1 MSVGTESVRALL
13 LGLSVNAVDG
23 HETTGC
29 ITVFGLVT
37 STYILVTESRLA
49 AAGTGIQHLR
59 GESDTKILG
68 LRSHSM
74 LCYLH

>member
-49 AAGTGIQHLR
+49 AAGTGIQQFHR
-59 GESDTKILG
+59 GRRKYKNARHIMDS
-68 LRSHSM
+68 
-74 LCYLH
+74 Y